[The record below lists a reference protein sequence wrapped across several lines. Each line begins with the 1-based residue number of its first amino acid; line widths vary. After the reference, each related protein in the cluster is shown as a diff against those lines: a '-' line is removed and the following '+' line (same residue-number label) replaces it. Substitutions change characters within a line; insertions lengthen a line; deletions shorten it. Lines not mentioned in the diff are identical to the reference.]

1 MNAKP
6 SHSVGPL
13 PVELVER
20 TPERSARLRPS
31 RWFILIAGA
40 FLCLASLACSVGETL
55 LGQGEA
61 GPTPTKTKQPTFTPL
76 PGVREIVTPAA
87 LVRGEL
93 PPGVTVEAPGG
104 SPGASGP
111 FSGTLPLTP
120 AAAGGDT
127 TLVLYATPTG
137 PPSPTP
143 EPTGTSGPT
152 PLPTIDV
159 ETNRPTREA
168 GPRAVPTPYVI
179 VNSATITGRR
189 GPGVTFERLGEA
201 AQGAELMVMARTT
214 DGKWW
219 QVCCLANQPVWVSA
233 DLVTAKG
240 PVDAV
245 LAVTPAPTP
254 KPAPRPAPTA
264 TPPPAPTP
272 LPPFDIARGPERY
285 VLRDDGRFILRA
297 KISEGKSPYEKL
309 LPGYVVKIFRDG
321 VDVTSLNE
329 AGDYLTSR
337 DMVDH
342 TSFGKSGDYEYNY
355 KFEMAGGGEADW
367 EIYLAKPDGYRV
379 SLPTKFTTKGDLY
392 RNLEV
397 YMAYWLAR

>member
-1 MNAKP
+1 MNVRPSRSTSLISAKP
-6 SHSVGPL
+6 AGL
-13 PVELVER
+13 P
-20 TPERSARLRPS
+20 ARRGRGLRPS
-31 RWFILIAGA
+31 LWAVLVAGA
-40 FLCLASLACSVGETL
+40 LLCLASLACSVGQTL
-55 LGQGEA
+55 VGQPGT

-76 PGVREIVTPAA
+76 PGARNIVTPAA
-87 LVRGEL
+87 LVRGAL

-104 SPGASGP
+104 APAASGS
-111 FSGTLPLTP
+111 FSGTLSLTP
-120 AAAGGDT
+120 AAAGGDI
-127 TLVLYATPTG
+127 TLLLYATPTG

-143 EPTGTSGPT
+143 EPTSTPGPT

-168 GPRAVPTPYVI
+168 GPRAVPTPYV
-179 VNSATITGRR
+179 VVDAATVTGRR
-189 GPGVTFERLGEA
+189 GPAVTFERLGEVA
-201 AQGAELMVMARTT
+201 KGTELMLMARTT

-219 QVCCLANQPVWVSA
+219 QVCCLANQPAWVSA

-240 PVDAV
+240 PVDT
-245 LAVTPAPTP
+245 LPAVTPAPTP
-254 KPAPRPAPTA
+254 QPAPRPPPTA
-264 TPPPAPTP
+264 RPSPTPTP
-272 LPPFDIARGPERY
+272 LPPFDIARGPEQY
-285 VLRDDGRFILRA
+285 VQRDDGRFILRA
-297 KISEGKSPYEKL
+297 KIYEGKAPYENL

-329 AGDYLTSR
+329 ATEYLTSR

-342 TSFGKSGDYEYNY
+342 TNFGKAGDYEYNY
-355 KFEMAGGGEADW
+355 KFEMTAGGEADW
-367 EIYLAKPDGYRV
+367 EIYLANPDGYQV

>member
-1 MNAKP
+1 MNAK
-6 SHSVGPL
+6 SSRNAASL
-13 PVELVER
+13 
-20 TPERSARLRPS
+20 SAGVPGRPGRRGGGLRPS
-31 RWFILIAGA
+31 LWFILIAGA
-40 FLCLASLACSVGETL
+40 LLGLASLACSVGQTL
-55 LGQGEA
+55 VGQPGA

-76 PGVREIVTPAA
+76 PGARQIATPAA
-87 LVRGEL
+87 LVRGAL
-93 PPGVTVEAPGG
+93 PPGVTVEAPG
-104 SPGASGP
+104 SVPGASGSL
-111 FSGTLPLTP
+111 SGTLPLTP
-120 AAAGGDT
+120 SAAGGDT
-127 TLVLYATPTG
+127 TLVLFATPTG

-143 EPTGTSGPT
+143 EPTATPGPT

-168 GPRAVPTPYVI
+168 GPRAVPTPYVV
-179 VNSATITGRR
+179 VNSATLTGRR
-189 GPGVTFERLGEA
+189 GPGVSFERLGEA

-219 QVCCLANQPVWVSA
+219 QVCCMANQPVWVSA

-240 PVDAV
+240 PVEAV
-245 LAVTPAPTP
+245 PAVAPAPTP

-297 KISEGKSPYEKL
+297 KIYEGTSPYEKL
-309 LPGYVVKIFRDG
+309 LPGYVVKVFRDG
-321 VDVTSLNE
+321 VDVTALNE
-329 AGDYLTSR
+329 ASGYLTSR
-337 DMVDH
+337 DMVDY
-342 TSFGKSGDYEYNY
+342 TNFGMTGNYEYNY
-355 KFEMAGGGEADW
+355 KFEMANGGEADW
-367 EIYLAKPDGYRV
+367 EIYLAKPDGYPI
-379 SLPTKFTTKGDLY
+379 SLRTKFTTKGDLY